1 MIRMMI
7 SSKNILRELDF
18 FETLYFQILGFFPR
32 RWKKMAAIYA
42 NNMKENAMQKDALA
56 YLRFVNQK
64 KGKTYFGTYTNIALP
79 RK

>member
-18 FETLYFQILGFFPR
+18 FETLYFQLLGFFSQK

-64 KGKTYFGTYTNIALP
+64 KKEDLL
-79 RK
+79 KVHK